1 MTTQDKWAPLEQ
13 SSGDREKIWSKNR
26 TFAGDVWYRF
36 RHKPTAIAGF
46 VIIVLLLLFAF
57 VGPLFT
63 SYSYSDQ
70 DLTIVNVPPLMKV
83 YRLPDGSNAFIS
95 PALTLVGADQKGSLT
110 GTLPMVRDEADKRM
124 TIFDANGTEVALY
137 YGGAKYV
144 VADEETGNIYP
155 SSYIWNR
162 DHVLGTDA
170 LGRDILT
177 RLMYGTRV
185 SLLVAFVAVL
195 VNLAIGIVYG
205 GISGYLGG
213 TVDAVMMRVV
223 EIISTIPLTLYVI
236 LIMQVFGQELKSII
250 IALGCV
256 YWVSMAQVVRGQV
269 LSLKQQEFVLAA
281 RTIGSSTGTI
291 LSRHLIP
298 NAMGPI
304 LVTATMLI
312 PSAIFMEAFL
322 GYMGIGLKP
331 PLASLGTMCND
342 ANANLRTSPHEL
354 LIPALV
360 ICLIMFAFNF
370 VGDGLRDALDPK
382 LKK

>member
-1 MTTQDKWAPLEQ
+1 MTTQEKWAPLEQ
-13 SSGDREKIWSKNR
+13 SSQDREKIWSKNR

-46 VIIVLLLLFAF
+46 IIIVLLLLFAF
-57 VGPLFT
+57 AGPLF
-63 SYSYSDQ
+63 SPYSYSDQ
-70 DLTIVNVPPLMKV
+70 DLSIVNVPPLMKV
-83 YRLPDGSNAFIS
+83 YRLPDGSHAFIS
-95 PALTLVGADQKGSLT
+95 PALTLVGADRNGSLT
-110 GTLPMVRDEADKRM
+110 GTLPTVRDEADKRM

-144 VADEETGNIYP
+144 VADEATGDIYP
-155 SSYIWNR
+155 SSYLWNR

-213 TVDAVMMRVV
+213 TVDAVMMRIV

-236 LIMQVFGQELKSII
+236 LIMQIFGQQLKSII

-354 LIPALV
+354 LIPAAV